1 MSIFSINDNSNYG
14 SILSQSKANKESK
27 ENSKISFANTFLK
40 QNASKLNE
48 IQNANSQTL
57 ARSEVL
63 SNNNALSN
71 NSNST
76 NISNSSNTN
85 LSINNA
91 TKTSSPNYDIS
102 SEFKNSIYTLK
113 YKQADTSNIV
123 SLAYGYGVDA
133 NGYMG
138 SDFNKAAGLPEDFKI
153 HKSTLDEIKKAAEND
168 PVVSSTK
175 EYLGVSEYY
184 TNIDMA
190 ETIKQYYNLFFNAL
204 GQSFPNDKTS
214 FSEAD
219 INSMPSGYAID
230 GFYNGYGAFKH
241 PDAIRNDDIAIKSIA
256 DYSNVLISNIYRSQ
270 EQLNEANSIYSDSAG
285 LISGIKPETLGLSL
299 EEIKN
304 VSKGEDWQFNPDMSV
319 YPQNEY
325 GSYSKE
331 ALFMSL
337 IKSQE
342 GRILYSPKTTLNPTI
357 EAYNRAMAKESFSGP
372 AIHLDSIMT
381 GKSDF
386 KSFFRYWAERGIAE
400 GDLYMYENNIPKES
414 AMGNWALDAE
424 IKQALANG
432 WKAKPSTINS
442 YADSI
447 MDRLN
452 NLIGQTRV

>member
-1 MSIFSINDNSNYG
+1 NDNSNYN

-27 ENSKISFANTFLK
+27 ENSKISFANAFLK

-48 IQNANSQTL
+48 IQSANSQTL

-63 SNNNALSN
+63 
-71 NSNST
+71 NST
-76 NISNSSNTN
+76 NTTNTSNNTN
-85 LSINNA
+85 FSISS
-91 TKTSSPNYDIS
+91 KTSSPNYDIS

-113 YKQADTSNIV
+113 YKQADISNNT
-123 SLAYGYGVDA
+123 AYGYSVDKD
-133 NGYMG
+133 GYMG

-168 PVVSSTK
+168 PVASSTK

-190 ETIKQYYNLFFNAL
+190 ETIKQYYNLFSNAL
-204 GQSFPNDKTS
+204 GQSFPSDKTS

-219 INSMPSGYAID
+219 INSMPSGYGVSGTQWMD
-230 GFYNGYGAFKH
+230 F
-241 PDAIRNDDIAIKSIA
+241 NDP
-256 DYSNVLISNIYRSQ
+256 SNRMNITGLKDFSNSLISNVYKTH
-270 EQLNEANSIYSDSAG
+270 EQAKEADDLWVDSGYMIDG
-285 LISGIKPETLGLSL
+285 LLPKTLGLSL

-319 YPQNEY
+319 YPQNED

-331 ALFMSL
+331 ALFMSFL
-337 IKSQE
+337 KAQNGQPVE
-342 GRILYSPKTTLNPTI
+342 SPKTTLNPTI
-357 EAYNRAMAKESFSGP
+357 EAYNRAMAKESFSTTSVDIG
-372 AIHLDSIMT
+372 DIMT
-381 GKSDF
+381 GKVDF
-386 KSFFRYWAERGIAE
+386 ASLFKYLASKNGKLE
-400 GDLYMYENNIPKES
+400 GQLYMYENNISKES

-424 IKQALANG
+424 IKQAIANG

-452 NLIGQTRV
+452 NLLGQTRV

>member
-14 SILSQSKANKESK
+14 SIFSQAKANKESK
-27 ENSKISFANTFLK
+27 ENSKISFANAFLK

-63 SNNNALSN
+63 
-71 NSNST
+71 NST
-76 NISNSSNTN
+76 NTTNTSNNTN
-85 LSINNA
+85 FSISS
-91 TKTSSPNYDIS
+91 KTNSPNYDIS

-113 YKQADTSNIV
+113 YKQVDLSTDT
-123 SLAYGYGVDA
+123 AYGYSVDKD
-133 NGYMG
+133 GYMG

-190 ETIKQYYNLFFNAL
+190 ETIKQYYNLFSNAL

-219 INSMPSGYAID
+219 INSMPKGYAI
-230 GFYNGYGAFKH
+230 NG
-241 PDAIRNDDIAIKSIA
+241 IKSM
-256 DYSNVLISNIYRSQ
+256 DFNDPSNRMNITHLRDFSNSSITNIYQ
-270 EQLNEANSIYSDSAG
+270 TPEQMKEAESLYIQSGS
-285 LISGIKPETLGLSL
+285 LIDGINGHSFGLSL

-319 YPQNEY
+319 YPQNED

-331 ALFMSL
+331 ALFMSFL
-337 IKSQE
+337 KSYGSGQPVE
-342 GRILYSPKTTLNPTI
+342 SSETTLNPKV
-357 EAYNRAMAKESFSGP
+357 EAYNRAMAKESFNG
-372 AIHLDSIMT
+372 DSIALNDIMT
-381 GKSDF
+381 GKVDF
-386 KSFFRYWAERGIAE
+386 ASLLKGYAQDGW
-400 GDLYMYENNIPKES
+400 
-414 AMGNWALDAE
+414 LDADIYAME
-424 IKQALANG
+424 KGVAWQNTSIGYGGAWFDNQFNQAKANG
-432 WKAKPSTINS
+432 WKASSESINS
-442 YADSI
+442 FADSI
-447 MDRLN
+447 ADRLN

>member
-1 MSIFSINDNSNYG
+1 MSIFSINDNSNYN

-27 ENSKISFANTFLK
+27 ENSKISFANAFLK
-40 QNASKLNE
+40 QNASKLSDIE
-48 IQNANSQTL
+48 SKNSQTL

-63 SNNNALSN
+63 SNNNALN
-71 NSNST
+71 NSSNST

-113 YKQADTSNIV
+113 YKQADISTSTNT
-123 SLAYGYGVDA
+123 AYGYSVDKD
-133 NGYMG
+133 GYMG

-153 HKSTLDEIKKAAEND
+153 HKSTLDEIKKAAENEPYIAD
-168 PVVSSTK
+168 MK
-175 EYLGVSEYY
+175 QYFGVSEYY

-190 ETIKQYYNLFFNAL
+190 ETIKQYYNLFSNAL

-219 INSMPSGYAID
+219 INSMPKGYAI
-230 GFYNGYGAFKH
+230 NG
-241 PDAIRNDDIAIKSIA
+241 IKSM
-256 DYSNVLISNIYRSQ
+256 DFNDPSNRMNITHLRDFSNSLISNVYKTP
-270 EQLNEANSIYSDSAG
+270 EQAKEADEIWLDSGCMIKG
-285 LISGIKPETLGLSL
+285 LSSETLGLSL

-319 YPQNEY
+319 YPQNED

-331 ALFMSL
+331 TLFMSFL
-337 IKSQE
+337 KSQGGQPVE
-342 GRILYSPKTTLNPTI
+342 SLKTTLNPKV

-386 KSFFRYWAERGIAE
+386 KSFFRYWAERGIEE

-424 IKQALANG
+424 IKQAIANG

-452 NLIGQTRV
+452 NLLGQTRV

>member
-14 SILSQSKANKESK
+14 SILSQAKANKESK
-27 ENSKISFANTFLK
+27 ENSKISFANAFLK

-63 SNNNALSN
+63 
-71 NSNST
+71 NST
-76 NISNSSNTN
+76 NTTNTSNNTN
-85 LSINNA
+85 FSISS
-91 TKTSSPNYDIS
+91 KTSSPNYDIS

-113 YKQADTSNIV
+113 YKQVDISNTSTNT
-123 SLAYGYGVDA
+123 AYGYSVDKD
-133 NGYMG
+133 GYMG

-190 ETIKQYYNLFFNAL
+190 ETIKQYYNLFSNAL

-219 INSMPSGYAID
+219 INSMPKGYAI
-230 GFYNGYGAFKH
+230 NG
-241 PDAIRNDDIAIKSIA
+241 IKSM
-256 DYSNVLISNIYRSQ
+256 DFNDPSNRMNITHLRDFSNSSITNIYQTS
-270 EQLNEANSIYSDSAG
+270 EQMKEAESLYIQSGS
-285 LISGIKPETLGLSL
+285 LIDGINGHSFGLSL

-319 YPQNEY
+319 YPQNED

-331 ALFMSL
+331 ALFMSFL
-337 IKSQE
+337 KSYGSGQPVE
-342 GRILYSPKTTLNPTI
+342 SPKTTLNPKV
-357 EAYNRAMAKESFSGP
+357 EAYNRAMAKESFNG
-372 AIHLDSIMT
+372 DSIALNDIMT
-381 GKSDF
+381 GKVDF
-386 KSFFRYWAERGIAE
+386 ASLLKGYAQDGW
-400 GDLYMYENNIPKES
+400 
-414 AMGNWALDAE
+414 LDADIYAIE
-424 IKQALANG
+424 KGVAWQNTSIGYGGAWFDNQFNQAKANG
-432 WKAKPSTINS
+432 WKASSESINS
-442 YADSI
+442 YVGSI
-447 MDRLN
+447 MDR
-452 NLIGQTRV
+452 

>member
-27 ENSKISFANTFLK
+27 ENSKISFANAFLK

-48 IQNANSQTL
+48 IQSANSQTL
-57 ARSEVL
+57 IKSEVL
-63 SNNNALSN
+63 NSG
-71 NSNST
+71 SNST
-76 NISNSSNTN
+76 LDTN
-85 LSINNA
+85 YGLF
-91 TKTSSPNYDIS
+91 
-102 SEFKNSIYTLK
+102 SEFQNTVHTLK

-138 SDFNKAAGLPEDFKI
+138 SDFNKAAGLPNDFKI
-153 HKSTLDEIKKAAEND
+153 HKSTLDEIKKAAENEPYIAD
-168 PVVSSTK
+168 MK
-175 EYLGVSEYY
+175 QYFGVSEYY

-190 ETIKQYYNLFFNAL
+190 ETIKQYYNLFSNAL

-219 INSMPSGYAID
+219 INSMPSGYGVSGTQSMD
-230 GFYNGYGAFKH
+230 F
-241 PDAIRNDDIAIKSIA
+241 NDP
-256 DYSNVLISNIYRSQ
+256 SNRMNITHLRDFSNSLISNVYQ
-270 EQLNEANSIYSDSAG
+270 TPEQAKEANEIWFDSGCMIKG
-285 LISGIKPETLGLSL
+285 LSSETLGLSL

-319 YPQNEY
+319 YPQNED

-331 ALFMSL
+331 ALFMSFL
-337 IKSQE
+337 KSQGGQPIE
-342 GRILYSPKTTLNPTI
+342 SPKTTLNPTI

-424 IKQALANG
+424 IKQAIANG
-432 WKAKPSTINS
+432 WKAKSSTINS

>member
-14 SILSQSKANKESK
+14 SILSQAKANKESK
-27 ENSKISFANTFLK
+27 ENSKISFANSFLK

-63 SNNNALSN
+63 
-71 NSNST
+71 NST
-76 NISNSSNTN
+76 NTKNTSNNTN
-85 LSINNA
+85 FSISS
-91 TKTSSPNYDIS
+91 KTSSPNYDIS

-113 YKQADTSNIV
+113 YKQADISNNT
-123 SLAYGYGVDA
+123 AYGYSVDKD
-133 NGYMG
+133 GYMG

-190 ETIKQYYNLFFNAL
+190 ETIKQYYNLFSNAL

-219 INSMPSGYAID
+219 INSMPKGYAI
-230 GFYNGYGAFKH
+230 NG
-241 PDAIRNDDIAIKSIA
+241 IKSM
-256 DYSNVLISNIYRSQ
+256 DFNDPSNRMNITHLRDFSNSSITNIYQTS
-270 EQLNEANSIYSDSAG
+270 EQMKEAESLYIQSGS
-285 LISGIKPETLGLSL
+285 LIDGINGHSFGLSL

-319 YPQNEY
+319 YPQNED

-331 ALFMSL
+331 ALFMSFL
-337 IKSQE
+337 KSYGSGQPVE
-342 GRILYSPKTTLNPTI
+342 SPKTTLNPKV
-357 EAYNRAMAKESFSGP
+357 EAYNRAMAKESFNG
-372 AIHLDSIMT
+372 DSIALNDIMT
-381 GKSDF
+381 GKVDF
-386 KSFFRYWAERGIAE
+386 ASLLKGYAQDGW
-400 GDLYMYENNIPKES
+400 
-414 AMGNWALDAE
+414 LDADIYAIE
-424 IKQALANG
+424 KGVAWQNTSIGYGGAWFDNQFNQAKANG
-432 WKAKPSTINS
+432 WKASSESINS
-442 YADSI
+442 YVGSI

>member
-1 MSIFSINDNSNYG
+1 MSIFSINDNSNYN

-27 ENSKISFANTFLK
+27 ENSKISFANAFLK

-63 SNNNALSN
+63 
-71 NSNST
+71 NST
-76 NISNSSNTN
+76 NTTNTSNNTN
-85 LSINNA
+85 FSISS
-91 TKTSSPNYDIS
+91 KTSSPNYDIS

-113 YKQADTSNIV
+113 YKQADISSNT
-123 SLAYGYGVDA
+123 AYGYSVDKD
-133 NGYMG
+133 GYMG

-153 HKSTLDEIKKAAEND
+153 HKSTLDEIKKAAENEPYIAD
-168 PVVSSTK
+168 MK
-175 EYLGVSEYY
+175 QYFGVSEYY

-190 ETIKQYYNLFFNAL
+190 ETIKQYYNLFSNAL

-219 INSMPSGYAID
+219 INSMPKGYAI
-230 GFYNGYGAFKH
+230 NG
-241 PDAIRNDDIAIKSIA
+241 IKSM
-256 DYSNVLISNIYRSQ
+256 DFNDLSNRMNITHLRDFSNSSITNIYKTP
-270 EQLNEANSIYSDSAG
+270 EQAKEADEIWLDSGCMIKG
-285 LISGIKPETLGLSL
+285 LSSETLGLSL

-319 YPQNEY
+319 YPQNED

-331 ALFMSL
+331 TLFMSFL
-337 IKSQE
+337 KSQGGQPVE
-342 GRILYSPKTTLNPTI
+342 SLKTTLNPKV

-372 AIHLDSIMT
+372 AINIDSIMT

-386 KSFFRYWAERGIAE
+386 KSFFRYWAERGIEE
-400 GDLYMYENNIPKES
+400 GDLYMYENNISKES

-432 WKAKPSTINS
+432 WKAKPSTIDS

-452 NLIGQTRV
+452 NLLGQTRV

>member
-14 SILSQSKANKESK
+14 SILSQAKANKESK
-27 ENSKISFANTFLK
+27 ENSKISFANAFLK

-63 SNNNALSN
+63 
-71 NSNST
+71 NST
-76 NISNSSNTN
+76 NTTNTSNNTN
-85 LSINNA
+85 FSISS
-91 TKTSSPNYDIS
+91 KTSSPNYDIS

-113 YKQADTSNIV
+113 YKQVDLNTDT
-123 SLAYGYGVDA
+123 AYGYSVDKD
-133 NGYMG
+133 GYMG

-190 ETIKQYYNLFFNAL
+190 ETIKQYYNLFSNAL

-219 INSMPSGYAID
+219 INSMPKGYAI
-230 GFYNGYGAFKH
+230 NG
-241 PDAIRNDDIAIKSIA
+241 IKSM
-256 DYSNVLISNIYRSQ
+256 DFNDPSNRMNITHLRDFSNSSITNIYQ
-270 EQLNEANSIYSDSAG
+270 TPEQMKEAESLYIQSGS
-285 LISGIKPETLGLSL
+285 LIDGINGHSFGLSL

-319 YPQNEY
+319 YPQNED

-331 ALFMSL
+331 ALFMSFL
-337 IKSQE
+337 KSYGSGQPVE
-342 GRILYSPKTTLNPTI
+342 SSETTLNPKV
-357 EAYNRAMAKESFSGP
+357 EAYNRAMAKESFNG
-372 AIHLDSIMT
+372 DSIALNDIMT
-381 GKSDF
+381 GKVDF
-386 KSFFRYWAERGIAE
+386 ASLLKGYAQDGW
-400 GDLYMYENNIPKES
+400 
-414 AMGNWALDAE
+414 LDAGIYAME
-424 IKQALANG
+424 KGVAWQNTSIGYGGAWFDNQFNQAKANG
-432 WKAKPSTINS
+432 WKASSESINS
-442 YADSI
+442 FADSI
-447 MDRLN
+447 ADRLN
-452 NLIGQTRV
+452 NLLEQTRV

>member
-1 MSIFSINDNSNYG
+1 MSIFSINDNSNYN
-14 SILSQSKANKESK
+14 SILSQAKANKESK
-27 ENSKISFANTFLK
+27 ENSKISFANAFLK

-63 SNNNALSN
+63 
-71 NSNST
+71 NST
-76 NISNSSNTN
+76 NTTNTSNNTN
-85 LSINNA
+85 FSISS
-91 TKTSSPNYDIS
+91 KTNSPNYDIS

-113 YKQADTSNIV
+113 YKQVDISNTSTNT
-123 SLAYGYGVDA
+123 AYGYSVDKD
-133 NGYMG
+133 GYMG
-138 SDFNKAAGLPEDFKI
+138 EDFNKAAGLPEDFKI
-153 HKSTLDEIKKAAEND
+153 HKSTLDEIKKAAENEPYIAD
-168 PVVSSTK
+168 MK
-175 EYLGVSEYY
+175 QYFGVSEYY

-190 ETIKQYYNLFFNAL
+190 ETIKQYYNLFSNAL

-214 FSEAD
+214 FSQAD
-219 INSMPSGYAID
+219 INSMPKGYAI
-230 GFYNGYGAFKH
+230 NG
-241 PDAIRNDDIAIKSIA
+241 IKSM
-256 DYSNVLISNIYRSQ
+256 DFNDPSNRMNITHLRDFSNSLISNVYKTP
-270 EQLNEANSIYSDSAG
+270 EQAKEADEIWLDSGCMIKG
-285 LISGIKPETLGLSL
+285 LSSETLGLSL

-319 YPQNEY
+319 YPQNED

-331 ALFMSL
+331 ALFMSFL
-337 IKSQE
+337 KSYGSGQPVE
-342 GRILYSPKTTLNPTI
+342 SPKTTLNPKV

-372 AIHLDSIMT
+372 AINIDSIMT

-386 KSFFRYWAERGIAE
+386 KSFFRYWAERGIEE

-432 WKAKPSTINS
+432 WKAKPSTIDS

-452 NLIGQTRV
+452 NLLGQTRV

>member
-14 SILSQSKANKESK
+14 SILSQAKANKESK
-27 ENSKISFANTFLK
+27 ENSKISFANAFLK

-63 SNNNALSN
+63 
-71 NSNST
+71 NST
-76 NISNSSNTN
+76 NTTNTSNNTN
-85 LSINNA
+85 FSISS
-91 TKTSSPNYDIS
+91 KTSSPNYDIS

-153 HKSTLDEIKKAAEND
+153 HKSTLDEIKKAAENEPYIAD
-168 PVVSSTK
+168 MK
-175 EYLGVSEYY
+175 QYFGVSEYY

-190 ETIKQYYNLFFNAL
+190 ETIKQYYNLFSNAL

-219 INSMPSGYAID
+219 INSMPSGYGVSGTQWMDFNDPSNRMNITGLKDFSNSSIANIYKTPEQAKEADDLWADSGYMID
-230 GFYNGYGAFKH
+230 GLLPK
-241 PDAIRNDDIAIKSIA
+241 
-256 DYSNVLISNIYRSQ
+256 
-270 EQLNEANSIYSDSAG
+270 
-285 LISGIKPETLGLSL
+285 TLGLSL

-319 YPQNEY
+319 YPQNED

-331 ALFMSL
+331 TLFMSFL
-337 IKSQE
+337 KSQGGQPVE
-342 GRILYSPKTTLNPTI
+342 SLKTTLNPKV
-357 EAYNRAMAKESFSGP
+357 EAYNTAMAKESFSTTSVDIG
-372 AIHLDSIMT
+372 DIMT
-381 GKSDF
+381 GKVDF
-386 KSFFRYWAERGIAE
+386 ASLFKYLASKNGKLE
-400 GDLYMYENNIPKES
+400 GQLYMYENNIPKES

>member
-1 MSIFSINDNSNYG
+1 MSIFSINDNSNYN
-14 SILSQSKANKESK
+14 SILSQAKANKESK
-27 ENSKISFANTFLK
+27 ENSKISFANAFLK
-40 QNASKLNE
+40 QNASKLSDIE
-48 IQNANSQTL
+48 SKNSQTL
-57 ARSEVL
+57 ARSEIL

-76 NISNSSNTN
+76 NISN
-85 LSINNA
+85 SINNA

-138 SDFNKAAGLPEDFKI
+138 SDFNKAAGLPNDFKI

-190 ETIKQYYNLFFNAL
+190 ETIKQYYNLFSNAL

-219 INSMPSGYAID
+219 INSMPSGYGVSGTQWMD
-230 GFYNGYGAFKH
+230 F
-241 PDAIRNDDIAIKSIA
+241 NDP
-256 DYSNVLISNIYRSQ
+256 SNRMNITGLKDFSNSLISNIYKTP
-270 EQLNEANSIYSDSAG
+270 EQAKEADDLWADSGYMIDG
-285 LISGIKPETLGLSL
+285 LLPKTLGLSL

-319 YPQNEY
+319 YPQNED

-331 ALFMSL
+331 TLFMSFL
-337 IKSQE
+337 KSQGGQPVE
-342 GRILYSPKTTLNPTI
+342 SLKTTLNPKV
-357 EAYNRAMAKESFSGP
+357 EAYNTAMAKESFSTTSVDIG
-372 AIHLDSIMT
+372 DIMT
-381 GKSDF
+381 GKVDF
-386 KSFFRYWAERGIAE
+386 ASLFKYLASKNGKLE
-400 GDLYMYENNIPKES
+400 GQLYMYENNIPKES

-424 IKQALANG
+424 IKQAIANG

>member
-1 MSIFSINDNSNYG
+1 MSIFSINDNSNYT

-27 ENSKISFANTFLK
+27 ENSKISFANAFLK
-40 QNASKLNE
+40 QNASKLSDIE
-48 IQNANSQTL
+48 SKNSQTL
-57 ARSEVL
+57 ARSEIL

-123 SLAYGYGVDA
+123 SLAYGYSVDKD
-133 NGYMG
+133 GYMG
-138 SDFNKAAGLPEDFKI
+138 SDFNKAAGLPNDFKI
-153 HKSTLDEIKKAAEND
+153 HKSTLDEIKKAAENEPYIAD
-168 PVVSSTK
+168 MK
-175 EYLGVSEYY
+175 QYFGVSEYY

-190 ETIKQYYNLFFNAL
+190 ETIKQYYNLFSNAL

-219 INSMPSGYAID
+219 INSMPSGYGVSGTQSMD
-230 GFYNGYGAFKH
+230 F
-241 PDAIRNDDIAIKSIA
+241 NDP
-256 DYSNVLISNIYRSQ
+256 SNRMNITHLRDFSNSLISNVYQ
-270 EQLNEANSIYSDSAG
+270 TPEQAKEANEIWFDSGCMIKG
-285 LISGIKPETLGLSL
+285 LSSETLGLSL

-319 YPQNEY
+319 YPQNED

-331 ALFMSL
+331 ALFMSFL
-337 IKSQE
+337 KSQGGQPIE
-342 GRILYSPKTTLNPTI
+342 SPKTTLNPTI

>member
-1 MSIFSINDNSNYG
+1 MSIFSINDNSNYT
-14 SILSQSKANKESK
+14 SILSQAKANKESK
-27 ENSKISFANTFLK
+27 ENSKISFANAFLK
-40 QNASKLNE
+40 QNANKLNE

-63 SNNNALSN
+63 
-71 NSNST
+71 NST
-76 NISNSSNTN
+76 NTTNTSNNTN
-85 LSINNA
+85 FSISS
-91 TKTSSPNYDIS
+91 KTSSPNYDIS

-113 YKQADTSNIV
+113 YKQVDLNTDT
-123 SLAYGYGVDA
+123 AYGYSVDKD
-133 NGYMG
+133 GYMG

-190 ETIKQYYNLFFNAL
+190 ETIKQYYNLFSNAL

-219 INSMPSGYAID
+219 INSMPSGYGVSGTQWMD
-230 GFYNGYGAFKH
+230 F
-241 PDAIRNDDIAIKSIA
+241 NDP
-256 DYSNVLISNIYRSQ
+256 SNRMNITGLKDFSNSLISNIYKTP
-270 EQLNEANSIYSDSAG
+270 EQAKEANDLWADSGYMIDG
-285 LISGIKPETLGLSL
+285 LLPKTLGLSL

-319 YPQNEY
+319 YPQNED

-331 ALFMSL
+331 TLFMSFL
-337 IKSQE
+337 KSQGGQPVE
-342 GRILYSPKTTLNPTI
+342 SSETTLNPKV
-357 EAYNRAMAKESFSGP
+357 EAYNTAMAKESFSTTSVDIG
-372 AIHLDSIMT
+372 DIMT
-381 GKSDF
+381 GKVDF
-386 KSFFRYWAERGIAE
+386 ASLFKYLASKNGKLE
-400 GDLYMYENNIPKES
+400 GQLYMYENNIPKES
-414 AMGNWALDAE
+414 AIGNWALDAE

-432 WKAKPSTINS
+432 WKAKPRTINS